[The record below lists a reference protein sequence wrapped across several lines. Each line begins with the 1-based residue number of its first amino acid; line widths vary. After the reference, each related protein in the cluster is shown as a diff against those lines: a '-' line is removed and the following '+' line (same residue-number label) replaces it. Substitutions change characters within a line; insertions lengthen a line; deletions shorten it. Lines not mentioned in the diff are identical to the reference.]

1 MYKIM
6 SVKILRTHTDVSFNT
21 KNDNGGVCRDP
32 CDAHNEE
39 EEEDGDHA
47 WA

>member
-1 MYKIM
+1 M

-32 CDAHNEE
+32 YDAHNKE
-39 EEEDGDHA
+39 EEEDEEEQY
-47 WA
+47 WW